1 MKKKILLL
9 LLLLVSILP
18 LAACGK
24 TSIDLN
30 DYLIEERNHLFT
42 ANDDLYNVTLS
53 TGMREVDYNLDGVVG
68 EKVDF
73 GVLTFSRNDSNP
85 LSNDQYSY
93 VVKINEESLSGKLEK
108 NPVNNSYVVD
118 LEISIPEDASV
129 AVQINFTG
137 YTFKETLTNTSNDF
151 TVDSAKALTIANKEL
166 KTELENITTNNSKI
180 EVVMKI
186 LKDSSNTEL
195 NNYFWYIGVVSTTG
209 DTLGILIDANTSEVI
224 AKKV

>member
-1 MKKKILLL
+1 MVL
-9 LLLLVSILP
+9 ILP
-18 LAACGK
+18 LSACGK
-24 TSIDLN
+24 VSVDLN

-42 ANDDLYNVTLS
+42 ANDDLYSVSLS
-53 TGMREVDYNLDGVVG
+53 TGMRESDYNLDGVVG
-68 EKVDF
+68 EKVEF
-73 GVLTFSRNDSNP
+73 GVLTFSRNDNNP

-93 VVKINEESLSGKLEK
+93 VVKINEESVSGNLEK
-108 NPVNNSYVVD
+108 NPVNNSYVID
-118 LEISIPEDASV
+118 LEMSVPVDATV

-137 YTFKETLTNTSNDF
+137 YTFKETLTNTSSDF
-151 TVDSAKALTIANKEL
+151 TVDSTTALTIANKEL
-166 KTELENITTNNSKI
+166 KTELENITSNNTNI

-186 LKDSSNTEL
+186 IKDSSNTEL

>member
-1 MKKKILLL
+1 MVL
-9 LLLLVSILP
+9 ILP
-18 LAACGK
+18 LSACGK
-24 TSIDLN
+24 VSVDLN

-42 ANDDLYNVTLS
+42 ANDDLYSVSLS
-53 TGMREVDYNLDGVVG
+53 TGMRESDYNLDGVVG
-68 EKVDF
+68 EKVEF
-73 GVLTFSRNDSNP
+73 GVLTFSRNDNNP

-93 VVKINEESLSGKLEK
+93 VVKINEESVSGNLEK
-108 NPVNNSYVVD
+108 NPVNNSYVID
-118 LEISIPEDASV
+118 LEMSVPVDATV

-137 YTFKETLTNTSNDF
+137 YTFKETLTNTSSDF
-151 TVDSAKALTIANKEL
+151 TVDSTTALTIANKEL
-166 KTELENITTNNSKI
+166 KTELENITSNNTNI